1 MAIGNAGAPSV
12 PGGNAQ
18 RRVTI
23 LGSTGSIGC
32 NTIDLIA
39 RDPGAYAVEALVAG
53 RKVAQLV
60 EQARRLRPRLA
71 VIADDAGYAELRS
84 GLAGTGIAV
93 AAGDAAVREAAARPA
108 EWVMAGIVGAAG
120 LAPTLE
126 AVRRGAVV
134 ALANKEC
141 LVCAGHLF
149 TDEVRRA
156 GATLLPVD
164 SEHNAIFQVFDFAR
178 AERIESVILTASGG
192 PFRER
197 TLDEMRGVTPAQAVR
212 HPNWSMGAK
221 ISVDSATLMNK
232 GLELIEAFHLFPIEQ
247 GQIEVVVHPQSVIHS
262 MVRYVDGSVLAQLG
276 SPDMRTPIAYALAW
290 PDRMAAPSPRLDFAA
305 LGRLTF
311 EAPDP
316 VRFPALPLA
325 REALRRGGGAPTIL
339 NAANEIGVAA
349 FLAGEIGFLDIVKGV
364 EATLE
369 AMPVTAPA
377 SLDDVVALDDEA
389 RRRAR
394 EIVRGTA
401 ARVGAAGGH

>member
-1 MAIGNAGAPSV
+1 MAIENAGPAAGAS
-12 PGGNAQ
+12 GTK

-23 LGSTGSIGC
+23 LGSTGSVGC

-39 RDPGAYAVEALVAG
+39 RNPDAYEVEALVGG
-53 RKVAQLV
+53 RKVAQLIA
-60 EQARRLRPRLA
+60 QARSLRPKLA
-71 VIADDAGYAELRS
+71 VIADEAGLPELRA

-93 AAGDAAVREAAARPA
+93 AAGEAAVREAAARPA
-108 EWVMAGIVGAAG
+108 EWVMAAIVGAAG

-141 LVCAGHLF
+141 LVCAGQLF

-178 AERIESVILTASGG
+178 ADRVESVILTASGG

-197 TLDEMRGVTPAQAVR
+197 SLAEMQGVTPAEAVR

-221 ISVDSATLMNK
+221 ISVDSATMMNK
-232 GLELIEAFHLFPIEQ
+232 GLEFIEAFHLFPVEQ
-247 GQIEVVVHPQSVIHS
+247 GQIEIVVHPQSVIHS

-290 PDRMAAPSPRLDFAA
+290 PDRIATPSPRLDFAA

-311 EAPDP
+311 EAPDI
-316 VRFPALPLA
+316 VRFPAIRLA

-349 FLAGEIGFLDIVKGV
+349 FLKGEIGFLDIVAGV
-364 EATLE
+364 EATLA
-369 AMPVTAPA
+369 AMPATAPA
-377 SLDDVVALDDEA
+377 NLEEVGLLDGEA
-389 RRRAR
+389 RARAS
-394 EIVRGTA
+394 EIVRGVA
-401 ARVGAAGGH
+401 ARHAAA